1 MRKTLLAA
9 IFISLLISS
18 FFVSSATADNIII
31 TIKGGFGCVISITN
45 NGNET
50 IKANM
55 SWVAKTIFRD
65 RGGDAIGNDIPI
77 KSGETFLYKGMIS
90 GLNWISAS
98 ANVGNHVVSKKGI
111 SIFNFVILFNAIHT

>member
-1 MRKTLLAA
+1 MKKTPLAA
-9 IFISLLISS
+9 IFISLLLSS
-18 FFVSSATADNIII
+18 FFVSSAVADNVTI
-31 TIKGGFGCVISITN
+31 TIKGGIGCTFAITN

-50 IKANM
+50 IGANM
-55 SWVAKTIFRD
+55 SYIAETIFRD
-65 RGGDAIGNDIPI
+65 RGVNDTGKNIPI
-77 KSGETFLYKGMIS
+77 KPGETFLIREMIS